1 MSEIK
6 LSDLNVIKHRLKLM
20 ALWFFIGAGFVAVA
34 VLNLMEPGIVEKYIN
49 GEIWADYKPGPGL
62 IFMAL
67 LYFIPLSMAVLS
79 IMLNQSINRLLNKI
93 MSILFLLLL
102 LGSIIEH
109 LSEHVAGSDL
119 IVYGYSLGLMALE
132 LAASVLLV
140 FYSFRKTL

>member
-6 LSDLNVIKHRLKLM
+6 LSDLKVIKHRLKLM

-49 GEIWADYKPGPGL
+49 GEIWTDYNPGPGL
-62 IFMAL
+62 VFMSL
-67 LYFIPLSMAVLS
+67 LYFIPLTMAVLS
-79 IMLNQSINRLLNKI
+79 LMLKQRINQLLNKV
-93 MSILFLLLL
+93 MSIVFLLIL

-119 IVYGYSLGLMALE
+119 IVYSYSLGLMALE

-140 FYSFRKTL
+140 FYSFRKTV